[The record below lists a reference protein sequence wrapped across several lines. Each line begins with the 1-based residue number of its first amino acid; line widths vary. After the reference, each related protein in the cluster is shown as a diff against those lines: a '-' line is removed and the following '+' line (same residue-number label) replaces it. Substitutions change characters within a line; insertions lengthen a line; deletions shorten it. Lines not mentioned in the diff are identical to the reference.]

1 MLHALTLYLLDPV
14 VLVLLAVV
22 VALAAGRYG
31 HALQQRLLA
40 GIAAVLFCLA
50 VLPVDEWLARP
61 LENEY
66 PRPAL
71 PARVDGIVILDG
83 GVQWR
88 VFATRDVQGH
98 NTSVFRILAGADLA
112 RRFPA
117 ATLVY
122 SGAPNSHNP
131 RVQAAAR
138 ATVDDL
144 VATAGV
150 APARVR
156 FEQASRDTAENLA
169 NSMKLVRPRPGQT
182 WMLVTSAVHMPRA
195 MAIARKLGWTMVPW
209 PSDYISDAA
218 GVFHFTL
225 ASTELA
231 NLGAAIHEW
240 IGIMFYRLTGRA

>member
-14 VLVLLAVV
+14 VLVLVAIV

-31 HALQQRLLA
+31 HVLQRRVLA
-40 GIAAVLFCLA
+40 GIAAVLFCLV

-71 PARVDGIVILDG
+71 PSRVDGIVILDG
-83 GVQWR
+83 GLQWL

-98 NTSVFRILAGADLA
+98 NPSVFRILAGADLA
-112 RRFPA
+112 KRFPA

-122 SGAPNSHNP
+122 SGTPGNHNP
-131 RVQAAAR
+131 HVQAAAR

-144 VATAGV
+144 ISTAGV
-150 APARVR
+150 APGRIR
-156 FEQASRDTAENLA
+156 FEQASRDTAENLV
-169 NSMKLVRPRPGQT
+169 NSMKLVRPKPGET

-209 PSDYISDAA
+209 PSDYISDA
-218 GVFHFTL
+218 GGIFHFGL
-225 ASTELA
+225 ASTDLA
-231 NLGAAIHEW
+231 NLGLAIHEW
-240 IGIMFYRLTGRA
+240 IGIAYYRLTGRA